1 VRYIQGLAAAALI
14 GAAGLVSGTSVSSAA
29 TIDWTDWTL
38 ATPGNAFSSPGSAS
52 GTAGAV
58 GVSYSGEIESLVPG
72 YPSWQPSPPTFE
84 GGTVGNPPPS
94 ADGIVQQYGGA
105 YGLTDTITFS
115 TPITDPVMAIWSLG
129 AGGDIASYQFTAS
142 EPFTIESG
150 GPSDEYGGA
159 TIYTCGTD
167 AVCGAE
173 GNGTVQFDGT
183 FTSLTWTNPVF
194 ENWFGFTIG
203 VPRSVIPEPAS
214 IVVVGVGLV
223 GLGLLRRRSA

>member
-1 VRYIQGLAAAALI
+1 
-14 GAAGLVSGTSVSSAA
+14 
-29 TIDWTDWTL
+29 
-38 ATPGNAFSSPGSAS
+38 
-52 GTAGAV
+52 V

-94 ADGIVQQYGGA
+94 SGGIIQQYGGS

-115 TPITDPVMAIWSLG
+115 QPVTNPVLAIWSLG
-129 AGGDIASYQFTAS
+129 ASGDIASYQFTAT

-150 GPSDEYGGA
+150 GPSNEYGGA
-159 TIYTCGTD
+159 SIYRCGTA

-183 FTSLTWTNPVF
+183 FTSLTWTTPTF
-194 ENWFGFTIG
+194 ENWFGFTVG
-203 VPRSVIPEPAS
+203 VAIPEPAS
-214 IVVVGVGLV
+214 IVLLGVGLV
-223 GLGLLRRRSA
+223 GLGLLRRRIA